1 MAADVRMSLRQ
12 LGRVCRRLE
21 VVRRQQV
28 ELLAERDALLTHL
41 CDSGVSRSELAK
53 AAGLTPGRITQLLDQ
68 AQSKDLLASDD

>member
-21 VVRRQQV
+21 AVRRQQV
-28 ELLAERDALLTHL
+28 ELLAERDALLAHL
-41 CDSGVSRSELAK
+41 CDHGVSRSELAK

-68 AQSKDLLASDD
+68 AEPSDLIASDE